1 MSELAGKRVVVVG
14 LGASGVAA
22 VRLCLRLGARV
33 VANDGKPAGALS
45 GEARALEAQGATL
58 VTGGHAAARMTEA
71 DVIVVSPGVPQL
83 AEIDAAADS
92 GVPVWGEVE
101 LAVRSMTYPAPVVAI
116 GGTNGKSTTTSLV
129 GALLEDG
136 GRRVFVG
143 GNLGDPLAE
152 RAAER
157 FDFVVLEVSS
167 FQMERVD
174 RFRPHVAALLNVT
187 DDHLDRYPSFD
198 DYARAKGNAFA
209 GQTAGDWAIVP
220 AGDATCARE
229 AGRGRGSLVTFGPGG
244 TVDVTG
250 DAVIDRRSG
259 EAFARAD
266 MALTGGHNALNVA
279 AAIACVVPFGV
290 DAQTIRRVL
299 EEFRGLP
306 HRTALVAEIGHVRF
320 YDDSKGT
327 NVGAAVTAL
336 EGLVEPSAVLIAGG
350 RDKGG
355 SYAPLA
361 GALGRKGRAAV
372 LLGESADA
380 IAKAIGDRVPVRRA
394 ATMDE
399 AVQIAASLAEPGDAV
414 LLSPACSSFDM
425 FRDYKHRGD
434 EFVRAVGALGSPAA
448 LREDGGHHDQTTPAA
463 GRGSAR

>member
-1 MSELAGKRVVVVG
+1 VSELAGKRVVVVG

-33 VANDGKPAGALS
+33 VANDGKPSGSLS
-45 GEARALEAQGATL
+45 EGARALEAQGAT
-58 VTGGHAAARMTEA
+58 VIAGGHAEARMNEA
-71 DVIVVSPGVPQL
+71 DVIIVSPGVPRL
-83 AEIDAAADS
+83 AEIEAAAGR

-101 LAVRSMTYPAPVVAI
+101 LAVRSMTHPAPVVAI

-129 GALLEDG
+129 GALLEAA
-136 GRRVFVG
+136 GRRTFVG
-143 GNLGDPLAE
+143 GNLGEPLAE
-152 RAAER
+152 RAGER
-157 FDFVVLEVSS
+157 FDVVVLEVSS

-174 RFRPHVAALLNVT
+174 RFRPHVAAVLNVT

-209 GQTAGDWAIVP
+209 RQTAADWAVVP

-229 AGRGRGSLVTFGPGG
+229 ARRGGGRLVTFGPGG
-244 TVDVTG
+244 AIDVAG
-250 DAVIDRRSG
+250 DAVVDRRSG
-259 EAFARAD
+259 ERFVRAD

-279 AAIACVVPFGV
+279 AAVACVTPFGV
-290 DAQTIRRVL
+290 DASTIRRVL
-299 EEFRGLP
+299 GEFRGLP
-306 HRTALVAEIGHVRF
+306 HRTALVAEIGRVRF

-336 EGLVEPSAVLIAGG
+336 EGLVEPAAVLIAGG

-361 GALGRKGRAAV
+361 GALARKGRAAV

-380 IAKAIGDRVPVRRA
+380 IAKAIGESVPVRRA

-399 AVQIAASLAEPGDAV
+399 AVRIAASLAAPGDAV

-434 EFVRAVGALGSPAA
+434 EFVRAVRSLGGGAHDGRPGPSAATLGRSQ
-448 LREDGGHHDQTTPAA
+448 GG
-463 GRGSAR
+463 GAR